1 MFGIKKK
8 VVKKTSNKTIGN
20 ITENYIVE
28 VFSKFDY
35 WAKLMPTNFSGQP
48 CDIVAIKDTKNVLCD
63 AKNVEHGNTFYFNR
77 IESNQENCFKL
88 ASHYNGIK
96 NCGFVIYFKEYN
108 TLKWLPYLI
117 VETAKENGISGVKI
131 DSLEDFSQFIKEI

>member
-1 MFGIKKK
+1 
-8 VVKKTSNKTIGN
+8 
-20 ITENYIVE
+20 
-28 VFSKFDY
+28 
-35 WAKLMPTNFSGQP
+35 L
-48 CDIVAIKDTKNVLCD
+48 
-63 AKNVEHGNTFYFNR
+63 
-77 IESNQENCFKL
+77 
-88 ASHYNGIK
+88 HYNGIK